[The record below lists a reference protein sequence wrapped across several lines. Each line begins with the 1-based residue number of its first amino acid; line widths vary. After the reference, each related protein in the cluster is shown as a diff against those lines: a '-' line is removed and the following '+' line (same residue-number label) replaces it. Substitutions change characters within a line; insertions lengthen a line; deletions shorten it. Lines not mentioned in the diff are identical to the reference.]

1 MQIPMELKPALW
13 GAVGGAAALAI
24 VGFSWG
30 GWVTGTTAETNSRHR
45 SEKAVVT
52 VLAPI
57 CVEQFRAATNA
68 GPNLEALRKV
78 SSWQQGTFVADGGWA
93 TMPGSKTPVSEVASA
108 CAELLRATKT

>member
-1 MQIPMELKPALW
+1 MEFKPAMW
-13 GAVGGAAALAI
+13 GAIGGAAALAI

-30 GWVTGTTAETNSRHR
+30 GWVTANTSEANSKLR
-45 SEKAVVT
+45 SEKAVVA

-68 GPNLEALRKV
+68 GQNLEALRKV
-78 SSWQQGTFVADGGWA
+78 SSWQQGTFVSDGGWA

-108 CAELLRATKT
+108 CAELLRATQS